1 MVQAFFVAAQEA
13 VRTLRANLV
22 HTLLS
27 TLGIIIGVGA
37 LVAILSLGDGM
48 ERFGR
53 EQIAATTDLAAVY
66 VSPNTQEQVDGMWMK
81 KEYPAILGETEA
93 ARIDS
98 LFKNM
103 ASVQLQLDYKVYIK
117 LEGDTLQKPAVV
129 RSGLANFFPDT
140 TKLAAGRVFGP
151 SDFERKEA
159 VAVLSADLAGRLSRG
174 GDSTALVGRKLAY
187 EGRSVQIIGILA
199 PKEKMQQPTVCVPF
213 YLVPE
218 EKIQANPPD
227 MMLVAN
233 KVEDAQAVKTRLE
246 KWLDGHVPGGSKAF
260 TIMTNDFRL
269 EQVAKGI
276 LVFKIIMGMIT
287 GIAVLVGG
295 IGVMNV
301 LLMSITERTREIGIR
316 KALGAKRSTIA
327 LQFLAESLTISLAG
341 CFLGLCLGMLF
352 MTIAVPLI
360 KHFAEVPFSAT
371 LSWGSVLVV
380 LLVAIF
386 IGLSFGTYPAWKAA
400 RLMPVDAIRRE

>member
-1 MVQAFFVAAQEA
+1 
-13 VRTLRANLV
+13 
-22 HTLLS
+22 
-27 TLGIIIGVGA
+27 
-37 LVAILSLGDGM
+37 
-48 ERFGR
+48 
-53 EQIAATTDLAAVY
+53 
-66 VSPNTQEQVDGMWMK
+66 
-81 KEYPAILGETEA
+81 
-93 ARIDS
+93 
-98 LFKNM
+98 M
-103 ASVQLQLDYKVYIK
+103 ASVQLLLDYKVYIK